1 MRAEVKCF
9 CFAKTDTDV
18 LSSCADIIYVIFLLC
33 GDCTPVNKLEDFMKS
48 IDYTAYSEL
57 IKDLIRDTTKSKSTK
72 ISNKL
77 SGVNANLRTHFIDT
91 IEKN

>member
-1 MRAEVKCF
+1 
-9 CFAKTDTDV
+9 
-18 LSSCADIIYVIFLLC
+18 
-33 GDCTPVNKLEDFMKS
+33 MKS

>member
-1 MRAEVKCF
+1 
-9 CFAKTDTDV
+9 
-18 LSSCADIIYVIFLLC
+18 
-33 GDCTPVNKLEDFMKS
+33 MKS

-91 IEKN
+91 IEKNNSYTRDANHTQKIKHLDNEVVSVENLFLDLYAIIFI